1 MGRREAYLLD
11 INILPLIYLIRAVK
25 DGLFRKVLHF
35 GFRFEYECVD
45 DVDIM
50 IARAIHY
57 NIICCII
64 TFRGSYYLHFQGRN
78 QTTECCN

>member
-35 GFRFEYECVD
+35 GFRFEYECYLLYSV
-45 DVDIM
+45 V
-50 IARAIHY
+50 AIIY
-57 NIICCII
+57 I
-64 TFRGSYYLHFQGRN
+64 FRGGTKPQSAATRHGLK
-78 QTTECCN
+78 

>member
-1 MGRREAYLLD
+1 MD

-57 NIICCII
+57 NIICCIPWKLLS
-64 TFRGSYYLHFQGRN
+64 TFSGAEPNHRVLQLDMV
-78 QTTECCN
+78 